1 MAPSN
6 PFYQSVY
13 GVILIGEGNTSRAIA
28 LLEKTV
34 RESPKYALV
43 HYHLGRAQAAEERWA
58 AATVEF
64 ETAIRLKPDLS
75 EAYYHLSRVYRK
87 LGRPDEAARALEK
100 FRKSRAREDTER
112 EHLLR
117 MVREQ
122 QEAQ

>member
-1 MAPSN
+1 MLGEAPLS
-6 PFYQSVY
+6 S
-13 GVILIGEGNTSRAIA
+13 
-28 LLEKTV
+28 
-34 RESPKYALV
+34 ESA
-43 HYHLGRAQAAEERWA
+43 HYLGRAPSAREASGRRRTTA
-58 AATVEF
+58 SHKKANAL
-64 ETAIRLKPDLS
+64 ETAVKLKPDLS

-87 LGRPDEAARALEK
+87 LGRPDGAARALEK